1 MTHNIS
7 MIMIIFSH
15 HNEITL
21 YLIFK
26 FMEKIKRF
34 RNSSKVVDDDR
45 LEHKIQFL

>member
-1 MTHNIS
+1 MMTHNIS

-26 FMEKIKRF
+26 FMEKKRKI

-45 LEHKIQFL
+45 PEHEMIK